1 MLLTV
6 LQPVRGVVKWC
17 FLMTYVIQRENETAK
32 LFLFITSLKF
42 NESRLNSQE
51 IISRPSLSVCRSCI
65 RQFRS
70 RDQRSMEAR
79 LKSGDACD
87 SCLRGKI

>member
-17 FLMTYVIQRENETAK
+17 YLMTYVIQRENEAEK

-42 NESRLNSQE
+42 NESRLNFQE
-51 IISRPSLSVCRSCI
+51 IISTPSLSVCRSYI
-65 RQFRS
+65 W
-70 RDQRSMEAR
+70 
-79 LKSGDACD
+79 
-87 SCLRGKI
+87 

>member
-17 FLMTYVIQRENETAK
+17 FLMTYVIQRENKAAK

-51 IISRPSLSVCRSCI
+51 IISRPSLSVCWSCI
-65 RQFRS
+65 RQFSS
-70 RDQRSMEAR
+70 RDQRSM
-79 LKSGDACD
+79 
-87 SCLRGKI
+87 

>member
-17 FLMTYVIQRENETAK
+17 YLMTYVIQRENEAEK

-42 NESRLNSQE
+42 HESQLNSQE
-51 IISRPSLSVCRSCI
+51 IISTPSLNVCRSYI
-65 RQFRS
+65 ILGNLAHVTS
-70 RDQRSMEAR
+70 AAW
-79 LKSGDACD
+79 K
-87 SCLRGKI
+87 RG

>member
-17 FLMTYVIQRENETAK
+17 YLMTYVIQRENEAEK

-42 NESRLNSQE
+42 NEYRLNSEE
-51 IISRPSLSVCRSCI
+51 ILSTPSLSVCRSYI
-65 RQFRS
+65 R
-70 RDQRSMEAR
+70 
-79 LKSGDACD
+79 
-87 SCLRGKI
+87 

>member
-17 FLMTYVIQRENETAK
+17 YLMTYVIQRENEAEK

-42 NESRLNSQE
+42 NKSRLNSQE
-51 IISRPSLSVCRSCI
+51 IISTPSLSVCRSYI
-65 RQFRS
+65 R
-70 RDQRSMEAR
+70 
-79 LKSGDACD
+79 
-87 SCLRGKI
+87 

>member
-17 FLMTYVIQRENETAK
+17 YLMTYAIQHENEAEK

-42 NESRLNSQE
+42 NKSQLNSQE
-51 IISRPSLSVCRSCI
+51 ITSTPSLSVCRSYI
-65 RQFRS
+65 R
-70 RDQRSMEAR
+70 
-79 LKSGDACD
+79 
-87 SCLRGKI
+87 

>member
-17 FLMTYVIQRENETAK
+17 HLMTYAIQHENKAEK

-42 NESRLNSQE
+42 NESQLNSRE
-51 IISRPSLSVCRSCI
+51 IISRPSISVCRSYI
-65 RQFRS
+65 R
-70 RDQRSMEAR
+70 
-79 LKSGDACD
+79 
-87 SCLRGKI
+87 